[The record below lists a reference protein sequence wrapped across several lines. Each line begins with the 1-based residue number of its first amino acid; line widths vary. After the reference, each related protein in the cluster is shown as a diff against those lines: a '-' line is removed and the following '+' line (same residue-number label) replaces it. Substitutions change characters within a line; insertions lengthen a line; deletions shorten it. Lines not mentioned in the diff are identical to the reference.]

1 MSGSG
6 ECGLRGAS
14 SSEMLQW
21 AVRRVRGERRR
32 SVEGGLQCVRGE
44 QQRTVGGL
52 TSAREGRTAAKCWR
66 VDFGAWGEKSSEVLK
81 GGLRRVG
88 GEERRSVEEGMTVEG
103 GGRGEEGGGA
113 IWGREG
119 GEARSS

>member
-21 AVRRVRGERRR
+21 AVRRVRGERQR

-44 QQRTVGGL
+44 QQRSVGGL
-52 TSAREGRTAAKCWR
+52 TSAREGRTAGKCWR
-66 VDFGAWGEKSSEVLK
+66 VEFGG
-81 GGLRRVG
+81 G
-88 GEERRSVEEGMTVEG
+88 GESGRDGWEG
-103 GGRGEEGGGA
+103 GMRGVRRERQRRDEGG
-113 IWGREG
+113 
-119 GEARSS
+119 S